1 MECQPGRHSGMPRLP
16 LLIVDLLLEILRT
29 NSIQLFQRIIYDEA
43 ISDSHKNKITILF
56 SEADKRLVDG
66 SDEHLTILDLA
77 LRISGILSGA

>member
-1 MECQPGRHSGMPRLP
+1 MPRLP